1 MKNLIISIGLILSLG
16 FFSTLMAQDEM
27 TREERK
33 QAKKE
38 RIEKQ
43 YKTTEHILEN
53 REFVLEANFLGN
65 RYGQRIPVTSTLNFI
80 MVDSTDAVIQIGSQ
94 SGVGYN
100 GVGGITTEGQ
110 VTDFELNKNDK
121 KNNFSLSM
129 NVMTNLGIYDIFMN
143 ISADGHASA
152 RISGLRGG
160 QLTYTGVIVPEN
172 QSYVY
177 QGTSTY

>member
-1 MKNLIISIGLILSLG
+1 MKNLIISLGLILSLG
-16 FFSTLMAQDEM
+16 FSSALMAQDET

-38 RIEKQ
+38 KIERQ
-43 YKTTEHILEN
+43 YKATKHILEN
-53 REFVLEANFLGN
+53 KEFVLEANFLGN
-65 RYGQRIPVTSTLNFI
+65 RYGQRMPVTSTLNFI
-80 MVDSTDAVIQIGSQ
+80 MVDSAEAVIQIGSQ

-121 KNNFSLSM
+121 KNNFNLTM

-160 QLTYTGVIVPEN
+160 QLTYTGRIVPQS

-177 QGTSTY
+177 QGTTTY